1 MIVALSALALAVFP
15 PFVSAQ
21 DLDAEQA
28 LDDFIHYSLI
38 ANVEFA
44 EGYALTLLRNDMSD
58 VAFYEMVIETKN
70 RHDRF
75 DRAIGWAM
83 FVTELEPIASR
94 LEERFESGRTSV
106 IRNANR
112 LNESIGLLSGT
123 TRQRLLAVDRLA
135 EAGEYAVP
143 PLLRELHTSNNA
155 RTSRIVREMLIS
167 IGRDA
172 VLPLSVALPNLDD
185 DSQVLV
191 AKVLGEIGYTHS
203 APALLS
209 VANDGQESPNVRD
222 AASKALE
229 RIGIAGNS
237 NLSSSQTVVAMQ
249 FYDGN
254 ESVFPPSVAGIN
266 IFWTWEP
273 ASQLVALDVE
283 EEIFD
288 DVMAMYFAS
297 EALGSDPENTGAM
310 SVFVGANL
318 RRHRELS
325 GRDDLV
331 YGDLA
336 YSPEFYATVFG
347 PEIAQLILAN
357 ALADLDTPLALDAI
371 NALSRTAGADSLLSG
386 VDQPLVGAMYYPDR
400 RVQYESALTL
410 ASTLPTENFAGSYRV
425 VPLLASAVRTGG
437 DMFAIVIGD
446 DAEVRREVTIF
457 LENNGWN
464 VVGEGV
470 TATNAID
477 AAGVVPGIDLAVV
490 IARTADHGQVVS
502 SNLSSFPETTVTPML
517 ILASGAE
524 AQILSNVFAGENMVE
539 TADVDISDTAKLGV
553 IEDLLATA
561 VGGLLSVDE
570 EKEFAYRALAVL
582 RDIALADTILQ
593 VNDATG
599 TLIDALGVADMDSQ
613 KVIAQTLAM
622 IDNPSAQR
630 ALIDAA
636 LEEGDT
642 EQRVMLLD
650 ESSGSVRRWGNL
662 AQDWQVEMVVD
673 LAENTTG
680 YLADAAARLNGALD
694 HPNTSVMMFLP

>member
-1 MIVALSALALAVFP
+1 MIVALSALALAAFP

-21 DLDAEQA
+21 DSDVEQA

-155 RTSRIVREMLIS
+155 RTARNVREMLIS

-172 VLPLSVALPNLDD
+172 VLPLSIALPNLDD

-203 APALLS
+203 APALLL
-209 VANDGQESPNVRD
+209 VANDGKESPNVRD

-283 EEIFD
+283 EEVFD

-437 DMFAIVIGD
+437 DMFTIVIGD
-446 DAEVRREVTIF
+446 DAEVRRQVTIF

-502 SNLSSFPETTVTPML
+502 SNLSSFPETTVTPTL
-517 ILASGAE
+517 ILAFGAE

-561 VGGLLSVDE
+561 AGGRLSVDE
-570 EKEFAYRALAVL
+570 EIEFANRALAVL

-599 TLIDALGVADMDSQ
+599 TLIDALGVADMDSL

-650 ESSGSVRRWGNL
+650 ESAGSVRRWGNL
-662 AQDWQVEMVVD
+662 AQEWQVEMVVD